1 METADSRNCKDRASG
16 NGSRGETPCAGAGA
30 ALAPARVWAA
40 AQAQQKEIT
49 KKEKK
54 KRVPEQL
61 RSSLQWERQVPRSPK
76 GSSRSFRAGD
86 EVRPRWKRQ
95 IRTTPRIAPVPCSCR
110 MTQGNDLI
118 RPRCARP
125 PSPKRG
131 RLHARCRLTNAEAA
145 SSRNLRPIRT
155 HNTAVRPASRF
166 TGRLFPR
173 QKRAADG
180 LSAAPVVRFLG
191 ACAVVPFP
199 SQNAAHSARKLGFSG
214 ERKGRWAAAQTCA
227 GANAAPAPAQGA
239 SPLDPFYAG
248 AFPWGWLIM
257 RPPGCS
263 GLPIPSPAAP
273 PAARRWWAPHP

>member
-1 METADSRNCKDRASG
+1 MGTA
-16 NGSRGETPCAGAGA
+16 GS
-30 ALAPARVWAA
+30 
-40 AQAQQKEIT
+40 
-49 KKEKK
+49 
-54 KRVPEQL
+54 
-61 RSSLQWERQVPRSPK
+61 RSPK

-95 IRTTPRIAPVPCSCR
+95 IRPTPRIAPAPCSCR

-166 TGRLFPR
+166 TGRLFRVRKEPPTVCQRLLLFGSLGLVRLCRFHRRMLRILPGNSVFRGNGRDAGLPPR
-173 QKRAADG
+173 
-180 LSAAPVVRFLG
+180 
-191 ACAVVPFP
+191 
-199 SQNAAHSARKLGFSG
+199 
-214 ERKGRWAAAQTCA
+214 
-227 GANAAPAPAQGA
+227 PAQGLTP
-239 SPLDPFYAG
+239 PLHPRKGHRPLTLSTLARSRG
-248 AFPWGWLIM
+248 GWSVM
-257 RPPGCS
+257 RPTGCS
-263 GLPIPSPAAP
+263 GPPIPSPAAP